1 MPEDNEMNEDKG
13 DVSDTI
19 REGIITLIYYSI
31 DYILSI

>member
-1 MPEDNEMNEDKG
+1 MPEDNEMNEGKG

-31 DYILSI
+31 SYILSI